1 MGRYH
6 NELEIDKKIIAN
18 NQLFSEIVTSSRW
31 QEENN
36 RLLFSITGIDDQE
49 HSKLKL

>member
-6 NELEIDKKIIAN
+6 NELEIDKKIAN
-18 NQLFSEIVTSSRW
+18 NQLFSEITSSRW

-36 RLLFSITGIDDQE
+36 RLLFSIRGIDDQE